1 MCTLRKNADLKWT
14 IIKVLQRNFQPTVNR
29 RKDKPKVRAEINE
42 TANKKIIEKIDETN
56 NYF

>member
-14 IIKVLQRNFQPTVNR
+14 IIKELQRNFQPTVNR